1 MMSEKIYL
9 RAVEDEFIQS
19 LPPGGF
25 TGEIHVVD
33 RPEALEFARQSL
45 MGQPFLGF
53 DTETKPS
60 FKKGRYHKVA
70 LVQIS
75 TFDKAFLFR
84 LNHIPLPAYVTSLFE
99 DEDVIKVGVALK
111 DDLNGLQKL
120 NPFKPAGFVD
130 LQQFVKPYGIEDN
143 GLKKLVAN
151 ILGIRISKRFQTSNW
166 EQEVLSPEQMQY
178 AATDAW
184 VCRQIYLT
192 LTNHH

>member
-19 LPPGGF
+19 LPSGGF
-25 TGEIHVVD
+25 SGEIYVVD
-33 RPEALEFARQSL
+33 HPDTLEFARQSL
-45 MGQPFLGF
+45 MGQDVLGF

-60 FKKGRYHKVA
+60 FKKGRYHQVA

-75 TFDKAFLFR
+75 TYNKAFLFR
-84 LNHIPLPAYVTSLFE
+84 LNHIPLPGFVTALFE

-120 NPFKPAGFVD
+120 KPFKPAGFVD

-166 EQEVLSPEQMQY
+166 EQEILSPEQMQY

>member
-45 MGQPFLGF
+45 MGQPVLGF

-75 TFDKAFLFR
+75 TVDKAFLFR